1 MKATKWLNL
10 TPREIEVL
18 YLVRNLPPADQDYLL
33 EFGYQLVEAARPK
46 HTDNVIL
53 LSDPFR
59 KYPKSIKG

>member
-1 MKATKWLNL
+1 MQAKRWLHL
-10 TPREIEVL
+10 TAHEIEVL

-33 EFGYQLVEAARPK
+33 EFGYQLIEARRPH

>member
-1 MKATKWLNL
+1 MQTKKWLSL
-10 TPREIEVL
+10 TPREIEAI
-18 YLVRNLPPADQDYLL
+18 YLVRNLPPADQDYFL

-59 KYPKSIKG
+59 KYQKSVKG